1 MPGAFMPVQ
10 GCLSLWPD
18 FMSCILDI
26 LSSLGY
32 TRPMK
37 TFWTRSPL
45 ARRLVAYYAV
55 LMLAEVL
62 VPHVPHALYG
72 VLAIAPLLLLRRS
85 AHAQ

>member
-1 MPGAFMPVQ
+1 MPAQSG
-10 GCLSLWPD
+10 LSLKAD
-18 FMSCILDI
+18 FLSRILDI
-26 LSSLGY
+26 LSALGY
-32 TRPMK
+32 IPSMK

-85 AHAQ
+85 LQAQ